1 MEKPAKHLK
10 NDTAAPARGRVGRG
24 NARGGLVVYRVTK
37 QNRHPKFRPLIRPS
51 GTFSPTGEKD
61 VLNPLRGERPNRNV
75 AVAVIGLIIGL
86 AKSLSLLR
94 MTMCVAKKP

>member
-1 MEKPAKHLK
+1 MRPFLL
-10 NDTAAPARGRVGRG
+10 NVDAAILSAIAVHSDRVAALQINFVDLDERKLGSF
-24 NARGGLVVYRVTK
+24 V
-37 QNRHPKFRPLIRPS
+37 
-51 GTFSPTGEKD
+51 
-61 VLNPLRGERPNRNV
+61 RPNRNV